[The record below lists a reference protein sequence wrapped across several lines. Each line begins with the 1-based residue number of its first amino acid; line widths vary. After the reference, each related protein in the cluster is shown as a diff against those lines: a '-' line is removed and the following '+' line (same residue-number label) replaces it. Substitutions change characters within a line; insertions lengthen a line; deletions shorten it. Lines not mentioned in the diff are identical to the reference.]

1 MPAPYNYMASIP
13 RPDLARSVQA
23 GAALGEAIGGAMQA
37 SRDREFQQELQDT
50 LKKPGF
56 RSFND
61 LMAKYPDKA
70 ENIQKL
76 NDRMDAA
83 EKEATYKTGIDV
95 YTALETGNFD
105 TAKTI
110 LDEQIAAGKNAGRDM
125 RVIEGIRTKMDQDPR
140 AAQAGI
146 GLWLAGSDPKRWDET
161 TTAFEAR
168 ARSKA
173 EREKAEFDA
182 QNAGQN
188 IGLTKAQINKAMAET
203 NKIGIE
209 AQKAKLEL
217 EAIKNGTVPDPNL
230 EKRFNNEKTIRGEY
244 RGRVKSYDE
253 ARDAFSTIQASAT
266 DSTGASDIALVT
278 SFMKMLDPGSVVR
291 ETEFATASNA
301 SGLLT
306 QLSNLAEKAKKGTF
320 LSDEQRANF
329 LNLARKYYQAADS
342 NEAKVRKQY
351 ENIVDQYKLDY
362 ENVFG
367 VPKGQTPSGP
377 PPKPSAGPVAG
388 SGAIDRTPAALP
400 SEFSAPGVVPTGG
413 SAGAFQIIRTRPVQR

>member
-23 GAALGEAIGGAMQA
+23 GAVLGEAIGGAVQA

-61 LMAKYPDKA
+61 LMTKYPDKA

-83 EKEATYKTGIDV
+83 EKESTYKTGIDV

-110 LDEQIAAGKNAGRDM
+110 LDERIAAGKNAGQDM

-209 AQKAKLEL
+209 AKKAKLEL
-217 EAIKNGTVPDPNL
+217 EALEKGTVPDPNL

-244 RGRVKSYDE
+244 RGRVKSYDD
-253 ARDAFSTIQASAT
+253 ARDAYSTIEASAS

-320 LSDEQRANF
+320 LDPKQREDF
-329 LNLARKYYQAADS
+329 LNLAKKYLDAADK
-342 NEAKVRKQY
+342 NEAKVRNQY

-362 ENVFG
+362 QNVFG
-367 VPKGQTPSGP
+367 VPKGQKPSGAAASTGATP
-377 PPKPSAGPVAG
+377 EGGGTMEAPFAANPVINVQPGTPLSNAMG
-388 SGAIDRTPAALP
+388 RYGTPA
-400 SEFSAPGVVPTGG
+400 GG
-413 SAGAFQIIRTRPVQR
+413 R

>member
-1 MPAPYNYMASIP
+1 MVAPYDYINRIP
-13 RPDLARSVQA
+13 RPDLARNIQA
-23 GAALGEAIGGAMQA
+23 GLMLGESIGQAMQV
-37 SRDREFQQELQDT
+37 SRQQEIKNSLEQD
-50 LKKPGF
+50 LRSAFAAP
-56 RSFND
+56 SFNKFAE
-61 LMAKYPDKA
+61 LMAKYPSQA
-70 ENIQKL
+70 ENIQRL
-76 NDRMDAA
+76 NQAMSES
-83 EKEATYKTGIDV
+83 EKESSYKTGIDI
-95 YTALETGNFD
+95 YTALETGSID
-105 TAKTI
+105 VAKAI
-110 LDEQIAAGKNAGRDM
+110 LDEQIAAGRNAGKET
-125 RVIEGIRTKMDQDPR
+125 RVIEGIRAKMEQDPK
-140 AAQAGI
+140 AAQAGL
-146 GLWLAGSDPKRWDET
+146 GLWLAGSDPKRWTET
-161 TTAFEAR
+161 ATSFEAR

-217 EAIKNGTVPDPNL
+217 EAINNGTVPDPDL

-244 RGRVKSYDE
+244 RGRVKSYDD

-266 DSTGASDIALVT
+266 DGTGASDIALIT

-291 ETEFATASNA
+291 ETEFATAQNT

-306 QLSNLAEKAKKGTF
+306 QLSNLAQKAKQGSF

-367 VPKGQTPSGP
+367 VPKGQKPSGLP
-377 PPKPSAGPVAG
+377 
-388 SGAIDRTPAALP
+388 PAATGATP
-400 SEFSAPGVVPTGG
+400 QGGG
-413 SAGAFQIIRTRPVQR
+413 SMEAPFAANPVVNIPAGTPVSNAMQRYGAPAGGR

>member
-1 MPAPYNYMASIP
+1 MPAPYNYMAMIP
-13 RPDLARSVQA
+13 RPDFARSIEA
-23 GAALGEAIGGAMQA
+23 GAKLGEAIGGAVQA
-37 SRDREFQQELQDT
+37 SRQREADEQFKRDLQET
-50 LKKPGF
+50 LKNPTF
-56 RSFND
+56 RSFAD
-61 LMAKYPDKA
+61 LSAKYPDRA
-70 ENIQKL
+70 ENIQKM
-76 NDRMDAA
+76 NERMEEGERKAAIKTATDAFA
-83 EKEATYKTGIDV
+83 AM
-95 YTALETGNFD
+95 ETGNVE
-105 TAKTI
+105 TAKAI
-110 LDEQIAAGKNAGRDM
+110 VDEYIAAGTTAGQDM
-125 RVIEGIRTKMDQDPR
+125 RVVQGIRSSFDKDPN
-140 AAQAGI
+140 AAKAGLGI
-146 GLWLAGSDPKRWDET
+146 WASNSDPKRWGEI
-161 TTAFEAR
+161 TTAYEAR

-244 RGRVKSYDE
+244 RGRVKSYDD

-266 DSTGASDIALVT
+266 DGTGASDIALIT

-329 LNLARKYYQAADS
+329 LNLAGKYYKAADA

-367 VPKGQTPSGP
+367 IPKGQAPSGP
-377 PPKPSAGPVAG
+377 PPAAT
-388 SGAIDRTPAALP
+388 GATPQ
-400 SEFSAPGVVPTGG
+400 GGG
-413 SAGAFQIIRTRPVQR
+413 SMQTPFAANPVRPAVGGTGTFQIIGTRPAQR

>member
-1 MPAPYNYMASIP
+1 MPAPYNYMSMIP
-13 RPDLARSVQA
+13 RPDLARSIQA
-23 GAALGEAIGGAMQA
+23 GAMLGEAIGGAIDAKQE
-37 SRDREFQQELQDT
+37 SDFQKDLQDT
-50 LKKPGF
+50 LSRPGF

-61 LMAKYPDKA
+61 LMTKYPSKA

-83 EKEATYKTGIDV
+83 EKESTYKTGIDV

-110 LDEQIAAGKNAGRDM
+110 LDERIAAGKNAGQDM

-209 AQKAKLEL
+209 AKKAKLEL
-217 EAIKNGTVPDPNL
+217 EALEKGTVPDPNL

-244 RGRVKSYDE
+244 RGRVKSYDD
-253 ARDAFSTIQASAT
+253 ARDAYSTIEASAS

-320 LSDEQRANF
+320 LDPKQRQDF
-329 LNLARKYYQAADS
+329 LNLAKKYLDAADK
-342 NEAKVRKQY
+342 NEAKVRNQY

-362 ENVFG
+362 QNVFG
-367 VPKGQTPSGP
+367 VPKGQKPSGAAASTGATP
-377 PPKPSAGPVAG
+377 EGGGTMEAPFAANPVVNIPTGTPVSNAMQRYG
-388 SGAIDRTPAALP
+388 TPA
-400 SEFSAPGVVPTGG
+400 GG
-413 SAGAFQIIRTRPVQR
+413 R

>member
-1 MPAPYNYMASIP
+1 MIP

-23 GAALGEAIGGAMQA
+23 GAMLGEAIGGAIDAKQE
-37 SRDREFQQELQDT
+37 SDFQKDLQDT
-50 LKKPGF
+50 LSRPGF

-61 LMAKYPDKA
+61 LMTKYPSKA

-83 EKEATYKTGIDV
+83 EKESTYKTGIDV

-110 LDEQIAAGKNAGRDM
+110 LDERIAAGKNAGQDM

-209 AQKAKLEL
+209 AKKAKLEL
-217 EAIKNGTVPDPNL
+217 EALEKGTVPDPNL

-244 RGRVKSYDE
+244 RGRVKSYDD
-253 ARDAFSTIQASAT
+253 ARDAYSTIEASAS

-320 LSDEQRANF
+320 LDPKQRQDF
-329 LNLARKYYQAADS
+329 LNLAKKYLDAADK
-342 NEAKVRKQY
+342 NEAKVRNQY

-362 ENVFG
+362 QNVFG
-367 VPKGQTPSGP
+367 VPKGQKPSGAAASTGATP
-377 PPKPSAGPVAG
+377 EGGGTMEAPFAANPVVNIPTGTPVSNAMQRYG
-388 SGAIDRTPAALP
+388 TPA
-400 SEFSAPGVVPTGG
+400 GG
-413 SAGAFQIIRTRPVQR
+413 R

>member
-1 MPAPYNYMASIP
+1 MSMIP

-23 GAALGEAIGGAMQA
+23 GAMLGEAIGGAIDAKQE
-37 SRDREFQQELQDT
+37 SDFQKDLQDT
-50 LKKPGF
+50 LSRPGF

-61 LMAKYPDKA
+61 LMTKYPSKA

-83 EKEATYKTGIDV
+83 EKESTYKTGIDV

-110 LDEQIAAGKNAGRDM
+110 LDERIAAGKNAGQDM

-209 AQKAKLEL
+209 AKKAKLEL
-217 EAIKNGTVPDPNL
+217 EALEKGTVPDPNL

-244 RGRVKSYDE
+244 RGRVKSYDD
-253 ARDAFSTIQASAT
+253 ARDAYSTIEASAS

-320 LSDEQRANF
+320 LDPKQRQDF
-329 LNLARKYYQAADS
+329 LNLAKKYLDAADK
-342 NEAKVRKQY
+342 NEAKVRNQY

-362 ENVFG
+362 QNVFG
-367 VPKGQTPSGP
+367 VPKGQKPSGAAASTGATP
-377 PPKPSAGPVAG
+377 EGGGTMEAPFAANPVVNIPTGTPVSNAMQRYG
-388 SGAIDRTPAALP
+388 TPA
-400 SEFSAPGVVPTGG
+400 GG
-413 SAGAFQIIRTRPVQR
+413 R

>member
-1 MPAPYNYMASIP
+1 MPAPYNYMSMIP
-13 RPDLARSVQA
+13 RPDLARSIQA
-23 GAALGEAIGGAMQA
+23 GAMLGEAIGGAIDAKQE
-37 SRDREFQQELQDT
+37 SDFQKDLQDT
-50 LKKPGF
+50 LARPGF

-61 LMAKYPDKA
+61 LMAKYPSKA

-83 EKEATYKTGIDV
+83 EKESSYKTGIDV
-95 YTALETGNFD
+95 YTALETGNTD

-125 RVIEGIRTKMDQDPR
+125 RIIENIRTKMDQDPK

-244 RGRVKSYDE
+244 RGRVKSYDA

-266 DSTGASDIALVT
+266 DGTGASDIALIT

-291 ETEFATASNA
+291 ETEFATAQNT

-306 QLSNLAEKAKKGTF
+306 QLSNLAQKAKQGSF

-329 LNLARKYYQAADS
+329 LNLARKYYKAADT

-367 VPKGQTPSGP
+367 IPKGQKPSGP
-377 PPKPSAGPVAG
+377 PPAAT
-388 SGAIDRTPAALP
+388 GATPQ
-400 SEFSAPGVVPTGG
+400 GGG
-413 SAGAFQIIRTRPVQR
+413 SMEAPFAANPVVNIPAGTPVSNAMQRYGAPAGGR

>member
-1 MPAPYNYMASIP
+1 MPAPYNYMSMIP

-23 GAALGEAIGGAMQA
+23 GAMLGEAIGGAIDAKQE
-37 SRDREFQQELQDT
+37 SDFQKDLQDT
-50 LKKPGF
+50 LSRPGF

-61 LMAKYPDKA
+61 LMTKYPSKA

-83 EKEATYKTGIDV
+83 EKESTYKTGIDV

-110 LDEQIAAGKNAGRDM
+110 LDERIAAGKNAGQDM

-209 AQKAKLEL
+209 AKKAKLEL
-217 EAIKNGTVPDPNL
+217 EALEKGTVPDPNL

-244 RGRVKSYDE
+244 RGRVKSYDD
-253 ARDAFSTIQASAT
+253 ARDAYSTIEASAS

-320 LSDEQRANF
+320 LDPKQRQDF
-329 LNLARKYYQAADS
+329 LNLAKKYLDAADK
-342 NEAKVRKQY
+342 NEAKVRNQY

-362 ENVFG
+362 QNVFG
-367 VPKGQTPSGP
+367 VPKGQKPSGAAASTGATP
-377 PPKPSAGPVAG
+377 EGGGTMEAPFAANPVVNIPTGTPVSNAMQRYG
-388 SGAIDRTPAALP
+388 TPA
-400 SEFSAPGVVPTGG
+400 GG
-413 SAGAFQIIRTRPVQR
+413 R